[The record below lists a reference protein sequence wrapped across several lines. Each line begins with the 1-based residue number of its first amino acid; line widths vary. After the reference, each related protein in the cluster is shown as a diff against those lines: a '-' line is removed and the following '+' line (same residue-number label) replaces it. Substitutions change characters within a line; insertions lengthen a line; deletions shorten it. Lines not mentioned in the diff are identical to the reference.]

1 MESINIKNLI
11 AVAIADVDIHLLQD
25 ETQTKDLDKVF
36 TVQEV
41 RNQLEKTCRNLVDA
55 LIKMGYDIDKPIKK

>member
-11 AVAIADVDIHLLQD
+11 AVAIADVDVHLLQD
-25 ETQTKDLDKVF
+25 ETQTKDLNKVF

-55 LIKMGYDIDKPIKK
+55 LTKMGYDIDKPIKK